1 MTWCGCEVEKRS
13 NCDEATGAKWVHVHV
28 WWAHDDCLRLCHE
41 DGGGHHDVND
51 EKFPL
56 GEKYLYHQV
65 NGDEICEASLD
76 PDSEGVFGETCQSG
90 KVSVCVMKGEV

>member
-1 MTWCGCEVEKRS
+1 M
-13 NCDEATGAKWVHVHV
+13 AHVHV
-28 WWAHDDCLRLCHE
+28 WWVHDDCLRCGHE
-41 DGGGHHDVND
+41 DGGGHHDVSD
-51 EKFPL
+51 EKFPPD
-56 GEKYLYHQV
+56 EKHRYHQV

>member
-1 MTWCGCEVEKRS
+1 M
-13 NCDEATGAKWVHVHV
+13 
-28 WWAHDDCLRLCHE
+28 WWAHDDCLRLGHE
-41 DGGGHHDVND
+41 DGGGHHDVSD
-51 EKFPL
+51 EKCPP